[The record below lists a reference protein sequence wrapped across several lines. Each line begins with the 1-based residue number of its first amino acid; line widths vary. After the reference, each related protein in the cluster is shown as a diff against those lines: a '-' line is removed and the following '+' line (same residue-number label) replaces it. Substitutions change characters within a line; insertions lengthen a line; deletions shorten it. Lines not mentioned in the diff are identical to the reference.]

1 MAGYQPIG
9 RPRDLL
15 DELPKRVQGFIH
27 DPKGEIIVEYAYR
40 HNTTEQESTLLM
52 LERMVEN
59 LKRLRAQ
66 GIE

>member
-1 MAGYQPIG
+1 MAGYQPSG

-15 DELPKRVQGFIH
+15 DELPKRVQGIIYN
-27 DPKGEIIVEYAYR
+27 PIGEILVEYAYR

-59 LKRLRAQ
+59 LKHLRAQ